1 MRGARIG
8 RGSTISILALFIVD
22 EVEIGEESRIGPAT
36 LVRCRSLKL
45 GNRVQIKSLV
55 AIDTVTVEVGHDS
68 VIMEQVVIGGMKT
81 PRSSLSIGS
90 RVKVFPYCFINPT
103 EPIIIEDEVG
113 VGGANYLFTHG
124 SWQSALDG
132 YPIAFGPIVIRKGV
146 WLPWRVFI
154 LPNVEIGEN
163 CTIGAGSV
171 INKSI
176 PANSLAAGSPAK
188 IIASDGAH
196 LRKKSDEGKLSYVDQ
211 ILKEMLEFM
220 EFEGATVEQHATS
233 NGLSI
238 RLRGGG
244 SDARIL
250 YVQDEPGDI
259 QDVDVLVSYTK
270 IEGAVKEALVR
281 RNVGWLDIESRE
293 CSFGSNKRTH
303 EVRAFFGRFGIRFA
317 VWGE

>member
-1 MRGARIG
+1 M
-8 RGSTISILALFIVD
+8 D
-22 EVEIGEESRIGPAT
+22 DVEIGEDSSIGPAT

-45 GNRVQIKSLV
+45 GNRAQIKSLV

-68 VIMEQVVIGGMKT
+68 IIMEQVVIGGMKT
-81 PRSSLSIGS
+81 PRSSLSIGN

-188 IIASDGAH
+188 VISSDGAH
-196 LRKKSDEGKLSYVDQ
+196 LRKKSDEDKLSYVDQ
-211 ILKEMLEFM
+211 ILKEMFEFM
-220 EFEGATVEQHATS
+220 AFEGAAIERHAT
-233 NGLSI
+233 NTDLLVQ
-238 RLRGGG
+238 LRGGG
-244 SDARIL
+244 SDARVL
-250 YVQDEPGDI
+250 YI
-259 QDVDVLVSYTK
+259 QQPPAEIPDVEVLVSYAR
-270 IEGAVKEALVR
+270 IDNAMKEALVR
-281 RNVGWLDIESRE
+281 RNVGWLDIEARE
-293 CSFGSNKRTH
+293 CSFGANKRTH